1 MKKLLLIVLLFVSVI
16 ANAQKG
22 ISYQAVILDPAKIEI
37 PGQDISGQPFVNG
50 NVNVKFVILSGTT
63 SQFEEVQQTK
73 TDAYGL
79 VNLTI
84 GSVASTAFNTLTW
97 DANQKSMQVFVSF
110 NNGASYTKVSD
121 QKLTYTPYAL
131 FSETAGKLGSTL
143 EIANGGTGATTAVGA
158 RSGLG
163 LGNVDN
169 TSDAAKPVSTATQ
182 AALNLKAPIASPTF
196 TGTVSG
202 ITKSMVGLGS
212 VDNTSD
218 ASKPISTATQTALNL
233 KAPIASPTFTGTITS
248 GSDFSGN
255 GRIKILSNN
264 NEYND
269 AVGNQLYVNSYVK
282 TYTGP
287 AGNIPIYSTAYI
299 NGNLLFNS
307 RNSVT
312 VDDATTLHLLPPM
325 NYNMVA
331 SRLWALYAEGNI
343 KSMGSIEATGYK
355 IPNGTS
361 TQYLMADGSVSSAQN
376 FVDLTSAQTI
386 AGIKTFSSNANFSGI
401 ITAGGVTYP
410 NTTGT
415 NGQVLTSNGS
425 GTASWGNASGTT
437 NSIWV
442 NNLSFEI
449 PSTPSAG
456 VEAFEGN
463 FNGYNYKFLSLY
475 NTLGGISQTRSFITP
490 PSSWGNGSYTIDV
503 YFLTNNA
510 NAGNIKLALGIQ
522 PLTMTGNVTSGSE
535 FLGNNTGGF
544 QFGSIMYTYEVTAAA
559 NGTAPFIRPLQKA
572 SFTTTLNFQNID
584 FAAVQLGRLMNQG
597 YSYSDTYTGK
607 VYIVGVKI
615 TKN

>member
-158 RSGLG
+158 RANLG

-169 TSDAAKPVSTATQ
+169 TADASKPISTATQ

-196 TGTVSG
+196 TGT
-202 ITKSMVGLGS
+202 
-212 VDNTSD
+212 
-218 ASKPISTATQTALNL
+218 
-233 KAPIASPTFTGTITS
+233 ITS
-248 GSDFSGN
+248 GSDLSGN

-343 KSMGSIEATGYK
+343 KSLGSIEATGYK

-386 AGIKTFSSNANFSGI
+386 AGVKTFSSNANFSGT

-415 NGQVLTSNGS
+415 NGQVLISNGS

-437 NSIWV
+437 KSIWV

-535 FLGNNTGGF
+535 FSGNNTGGF

-584 FAAVQLGRLMNQG
+584 FAAVQLGRYMNQG